1 MNVDALSLGGPKGFF
16 FLFVWNWQHEVQG
29 IVTERFMVS
38 LRNTLKIPSEK
49 RLMAASDN
57 VVYLKATEKVGSVF
71 SLP

>member
-16 FLFVWNWQHEVQG
+16 LFVWNWQHEVRG

-49 RLMAASDN
+49 RLTAASDN
-57 VVYLKATEKVGSVF
+57 VAYLKATEKVGSVF
-71 SLP
+71 SPP